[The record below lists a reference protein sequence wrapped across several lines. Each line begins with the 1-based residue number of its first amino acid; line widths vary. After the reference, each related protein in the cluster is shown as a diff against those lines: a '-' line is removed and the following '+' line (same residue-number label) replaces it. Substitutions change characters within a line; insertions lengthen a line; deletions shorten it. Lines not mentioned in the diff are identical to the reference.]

1 MILAPALLVAGLL
14 QGEVPREL
22 HGVWLSLS
30 DRDVLSS
37 RAKIAAAMEFL
48 LDAGANVVFVPAWA
62 GGVSLFQSTTL
73 KEALGIDP
81 SDRDVLEEVLF
92 EAHRVG
98 LEVIPWFEPGI
109 PCVSEADCPLL
120 KKKPELFERGEGGK
134 FVVEHGVARLNL
146 ADASGRDLLKSVVLE
161 VCRNF
166 DVDGIVGTEPVA
178 ALAKDVSAI
187 DAMLVV
193 PNAAG
198 VHREGSAV
206 GLALPVL
213 DAADPD
219 KGGDRLIGYG
229 RLAEKNG
236 ELEETLKNGAWAEPA
251 VVPWRGGKPW
261 RRKIDTV
268 DPAAGEGT
276 WSWANKAGEP
286 QYLTLNGGEHGHA
299 TWTFTPKEAGVYS
312 LYVWIPPRADLSK
325 HASFRTASAEGGQS
339 SVVDPTL
346 ERNRGWVRLGNVRLE
361 ARKEVEVARL
371 LADEDDATKVT
382 AAGVL
387 LPLLN
392 RRAMRH

>member
-1 MILAPALLVAGLL
+1 
-14 QGEVPREL
+14 
-22 HGVWLSLS
+22 VWLSLR

-37 RAKIAAAMEFL
+37 RAKIAGAMDFL

-62 GGVSLFQSTTL
+62 GGDSFFRSASL
-73 KEALGIDP
+73 KEGLGLEAEG
-81 SDRDVLEEVLF
+81 RDVLEEVLF

-98 LEVIPWFEPGI
+98 IEVVAWFEPGI
-109 PCVSEADCPLL
+109 ACASEGDCPLL
-120 KKKPELFERGEGGK
+120 KKRPELFEKGEGGK
-134 FVVEHGVARLNL
+134 VVVEHGVARLNL

-161 VCRNF
+161 VCQNL
-166 DVDGIVGTEPVA
+166 DVDGVVGTEPVA
-178 ALAKDVSAI
+178 ALAQDVSKI

-193 PNAAG
+193 PSAAG
-198 VHREGSAV
+198 VRREGSDA
-206 GLALPVL
+206 GFALPPL
-213 DAADPD
+213 DAPDPD

-229 RLAEKNG
+229 HLAEKSG
-236 ELEETLKNGAWAEPA
+236 ALEETLKNGAWAEPA
-251 VVPWRGGKPW
+251 LVPWRGGKPW

-276 WSWANKAGEP
+276 WSWAHKAGEP

-312 LYVWIPPRADLSK
+312 LYVWIPSRADQSK
-325 HASFRTASAEGGQS
+325 RVSYRTTSAVGGQNL
-339 SVVDPTL
+339 VFDPTL

-361 ARKEVEVARL
+361 ARQEVEVARIVSE
-371 LADEDDATKVT
+371 EDDATKVAT
-382 AAGVL
+382 AGGL

>member
-1 MILAPALLVAGLL
+1 MILAPALLAAGLL

-22 HGVWLSLS
+22 HGVWLSVD

-37 RAKIAAAMEFL
+37 RAKIAGAMEFL

-62 GGVSLFQSTTL
+62 GGVSFFQSTTL
-73 KEALGIDP
+73 KDLLGLEAGG
-81 SDRDVLEEVLF
+81 RDVLEEVLF

-109 PCVSEADCPLL
+109 PCASEADCPLL
-120 KKKPELFERGEGGK
+120 KKKPEFFERDEGGK
-134 FVVEHGVARLNL
+134 IVVEHGVARLDL
-146 ADASGRDLLKSVVLE
+146 ANANGRDLLKSVVLE
-161 VCRNF
+161 VCQNF
-166 DVDGIVGTEPVA
+166 DVDGVVGTEPVA

-193 PNAAG
+193 PTVAG
-198 VHREGSAV
+198 SHREGSGA
-206 GLALPVL
+206 GLALPLL
-213 DAADPD
+213 DAPDPER
-219 KGGDRLIGYG
+219 GGDRLINYG
-229 RLAEKNG
+229 HLVEKSG

-251 VVPWRGGKPW
+251 LVPWRGGKPW
-261 RRKIDTV
+261 RRKIETV
-268 DPAAGEGT
+268 DPAAGAGA
-276 WSWANKAGEP
+276 WSWAHKAGEP

-299 TWTFTPKEAGVYS
+299 TWTFAPKEAGVYS
-312 LYVWIPPRADLSK
+312 LYVWIPPRADQSK
-325 HASFRTASAEGGQS
+325 HASYRTTSAVGGQNL
-339 SVVDPTL
+339 VFDPTL

-371 LADEDDATKVT
+371 LSEEDDATKVT
-382 AAGVL
+382 TAGVL